1 MTSISSATSSFLLL
15 TTAIGG
21 IAVGAALSS
30 IWKQSSG
37 GNTGATSATTTSS
50 SSTTTNAGAT
60 VAATTTVSN
69 GSTTTAATSK
79 TAGNETSSN
88 SKIKL
93 MHTAINKVKALA
105 AASKA
110 HTEELASSS
119 KKGTLDLDHQR
130 VKKLMASDT
139 EVAPDAVKR
148 VFTVCL
154 TGGPC
159 SGKSSSLAMF
169 VKELTSRGFDVY
181 TVPEVPTLVMNSGF
195 PYPGMDESVTDLLFD
210 FELQLFKTQLAFEE
224 TVLHMARMRDSL
236 LRKRPCVIFYD
247 RGLLDMKAYMPPP
260 MWKEIIHRD
269 EMEMG
274 EGDEAEDTLRA
285 RYDLVVHLVT
295 AADGAER
302 FYTTENNATRTETPE
317 MARENDRRV
326 ATAWAG
332 HKNWHR
338 VDNSGITFK
347 DKVTR
352 ATNHVLSLVGANPV
366 SVA

>member
-1 MTSISSATSSFLLL
+1 MSSTTTTIF

-21 IAVGAALSS
+21 IIFGFALSS
-30 IWKQSSG
+30 IWDKTFQKTSSP
-37 GNTGATSATTTSS
+37 TITSTTTTTTTS
-50 SSTTTNAGAT
+50 
-60 VAATTTVSN
+60 
-69 GSTTTAATSK
+69 TTAPSKATSD
-79 TAGNETSSN
+79 TGSSN
-88 SKIKL
+88 TKIKL
-93 MHTAINKVKALA
+93 MHTAINKVKLLQ

-110 HTEELASSS
+110 HTQELASTS

-139 EVAPDAVKR
+139 EVAPEATKR

-224 TVLHMARMRDSL
+224 TVLHMARMRDTL

-247 RGLLDMKAYMPPP
+247 RGLLDMKAYMPPT
-260 MWKEIIHRD
+260 MWKEIIQRE

-274 EGDEAEDTLRA
+274 EGDEAENTLRA

-326 ATAWAG
+326 ATAWEG
-332 HKNWHR
+332 HKNWFR
-338 VDNSGITFK
+338 VDNSGITFM

-352 ATNHVLSLVGANPV
+352 ATNHVLTLVGASPV
-366 SVA
+366 VVNTKASS

>member
-1 MTSISSATSSFLLL
+1 MTSTTSSASFLLL

-30 IWKQSSG
+30 IWQRGTPSAS
-37 GNTGATSATTTSS
+37 TPPSTTSSATTS
-50 SSTTTNAGAT
+50 AAA
-60 VAATTTVSN
+60 AATTT
-69 GSTTTAATSK
+69 TTAAAASK
-79 TAGNETSSN
+79 TAASESTSSN

-93 MHTAINKVKALA
+93 MHTAINKVKLLA

-139 EVAPDAVKR
+139 EVAPEAAKR
-148 VFTVCL
+148 VFTVRL

-247 RGLLDMKAYMPPP
+247 RGLLDMKAYMPPT
-260 MWKEIIHRD
+260 MWNEIIQRD

-274 EGDEAEDTLRA
+274 VGDEAENNLRA

-352 ATNHVLSLVGANPV
+352 ATNHVLSLVGANL
-366 SVA
+366 VA